1 MPHALLDRPPPGPA
15 ADSPAP
21 ESGPAAELAAA
32 RSGASRWPVLVK
44 LAVSLGV
51 LWILLSGADW
61 NDLAARLSA
70 ADPRL
75 LAAGIAVKA
84 MTLPLA
90 ALRWRAAGRAAGMVL
105 SRLTAFKLQM
115 ASIFLGQVL
124 PGAVGGDLLRGWFTW
139 RLGQSPGAVVAA
151 MVLDRMTALLG
162 VALLGLV
169 GLPRLAA
176 VAPPALVWSVLGIA
190 AVLGAGTAVLAFAGR
205 LPLPALLRRGTV
217 GAMLSTALGTAQAMV
232 RRPAA
237 WAALGYSTAVHVAT
251 IATAILYARAL
262 GLPLGW
268 LDGLI
273 VVPAAIVAA
282 ALPVSL
288 GGWGVREGA
297 MVAGFTLLG
306 LDPGTA
312 LLVSL
317 LIGGSM
323 VLLSLPGAVCWLL
336 LRSEAA
342 ASEPAAPKPVAPKPV
357 APEPVRP
364 EPV

>member
-1 MPHALLDRPPPGPA
+1 MPQALLDRPPTGPA
-15 ADSPAP
+15 AGNPAP
-21 ESGPAAELAAA
+21 EDDPASEPSA
-32 RSGASRWPVLVK
+32 ASRPAGRRWAVLVK
-44 LAVSLGV
+44 LAVSVAV
-51 LWILLSGADW
+51 LWLLASGADW
-61 NDLAARLSA
+61 ADLAARLAA
-70 ADPRL
+70 ADPSL
-75 LAAGIAVKA
+75 LAAGLVVKA
-84 MTLPLA
+84 LTLPLA

-151 MVLDRMTALLG
+151 MLLDRISALVG

-176 VAPPALVWSVLGIA
+176 VAPPAVVWSVLGIA
-190 AVLGAGTAVLAFAGR
+190 AVLLGGTGLLLLLGR
-205 LPLPALLRRGTV
+205 LPLPALLRRGAA
-217 GAMLSTALGTAQAMV
+217 GAALGTLRTMAGH
-232 RRPAA
+232 PAA
-237 WAALGYSTAVHVAT
+237 WAALGYSVAVHLATVAT
-251 IATAILYARAL
+251 TILYARAL

-268 LDGLI
+268 FDGLA

-297 MVAGFTLLG
+297 MVAGFTLLA
-306 LDPGTA
+306 LDPGAA

-342 ASEPAAPKPVAPKPV
+342 ATPEPMR
-357 APEPVRP
+357 PEPVR
-364 EPV
+364 

>member
-1 MPHALLDRPPPGPA
+1 MP
-15 ADSPAP
+15 
-21 ESGPAAELAAA
+21 
-32 RSGASRWPVLVK
+32 VK
-44 LAVSLGV
+44 LAVSVAV
-51 LWILLSGADW
+51 LWLLMSGIGW
-61 NDLAARLSA
+61 TDLAARLAA

-75 LAAGIAVKA
+75 LAAGLAVKA
-84 MTLPLA
+84 LTLPLA
-90 ALRWRAAGRAAGMVL
+90 ALRWRAAGRAAGMTL

-115 ASIFLGQVL
+115 AGIFLGQVL

-139 RLGQSPGAVVAA
+139 RLGQPAGAVVAA

-162 VALLGLV
+162 VALLGLI

-176 VAPPALVWSVLGIA
+176 VAPPALVWGVFALASAL
-190 AVLGAGTAVLAFAGR
+190 LAGTGVLALLGR
-205 LPLPALLRRGTV
+205 LPLPDPLRRGAAGAALRTV
-217 GAMLSTALGTAQAMV
+217 QAMPG
-232 RRPAA
+232 RPAA
-237 WAALGYSTAVHVAT
+237 WAALGYSMAVHLAT

-268 LDGLI
+268 LDGLV
-273 VVPAAIVAA
+273 VVPASIVAA

-323 VLLSLPGAVCWLL
+323 ILLSLPGAVCWLL
-336 LRSEAA
+336 LRSETA
-342 ASEPAAPKPVAPKPV
+342 
-357 APEPVRP
+357 APEPMRP
-364 EPV
+364 EPAR